1 MKMSLLASAV
11 LSTLVSTHAI
21 AAPVSGVILDNN
33 NQPISNARIHY
44 HGKKQSVLSNDKGEF
59 IIELDAS
66 GQLHISKD
74 NYLDKRIDVNP
85 EQSNLHVVLDASAIE
100 SVVVY
105 ASGLHKNNMEMVSPV
120 SVLTGEHLKN
130 KAQATL
136 GETLKGIPGVNST
149 YFGPVAS
156 SPIIRGMDGPRVK
169 VLQNGLDTSDASRIG
184 PDHATTTESLTA
196 EQIEVLR
203 GPVTLLYG
211 SGAIGGVVNV
221 VDARIP
227 TSQLDDISGGFDIRY
242 DSGSNAQTQ
251 AFVLKGGQSGFNV
264 HLDASNRNSDNTQT
278 PDFSFEHE
286 DGDQEVLTEIEN
298 TFLESTTFNFGTSYI
313 GDHFTAGFSYSK
325 LDSDYG
331 IPGHDH
337 GHEDEHDHEDEHAHD
352 DDHDE
357 LGEDEEHEEHA
368 VFARMKQERT
378 QALFIWTPHHDIVEK
393 IEAKFGYTDYQ
404 HAEIEGG
411 EVGTLFKNDSLES
424 RITVE
429 HNISKW
435 HGVVGFHS
443 LTSDYEAVGVEAF
456 TPASKTQQY
465 ALFVLE
471 EREFED
477 ITLELGA
484 RFEDYKLTSNDLEN
498 GHDDHEHDHEGDH
511 IDEDEHGSEESF
523 SQSFNNLSFSAGAVY
538 KFSDGYSASL
548 SLTHSQRAP
557 SSAELLSN
565 GIHIATGTYDLGAA
579 YEIETEAD
587 GHTEVHF
594 EPEDLQQE
602 TANNI
607 DLTFRKY
614 KGSFGFTANLFYN
627 DINDYYHQ
635 QNTGY
640 VFDEHSHELVR
651 DENLCCSDEES
662 LKVYQFNTADAK
674 LYGFEIDSHYQIN
687 SNMMVKLFADSI
699 TAKLDDNSYIPR
711 IPSNKIGTSFELQN
725 QNWDL
730 DMTVTHHLT
739 QDKLA
744 QYETKTD
751 SYTLV
756 DFGFSY
762 YLEALGTDS
771 TLFIRANN
779 LTNEL
784 GFVHNSFIKEQAPL
798 PGRNFTLGIRGYF

>member
-11 LSTLVSTHAI
+11 LASIVSSHAI
-21 AAPVSGVILDNN
+21 AAPVSGVILDKN
-33 NQPISNARIHY
+33 NQPISNAQIHY

-59 IIELDAS
+59 TIEIDAN

-74 NYLDKRIDVNP
+74 NYLDKRIDVTP
-85 EQSNLHVVLDASAIE
+85 EQLKLNVVLDASAIE

-169 VLQNGLDTSDASRIG
+169 VMQNGLDTSDASRIG

-196 EQIEVLR
+196 DQIEVLR

-221 VDARIP
+221 VDQRIP
-227 TSQLDDISGGFDIRY
+227 TSQLDNVSGAFDIRY
-242 DSGSNAQTQ
+242 DSASNAQSQ

-278 PDFSFEHE
+278 PDYSFEHE
-286 DGDQEVLTEIEN
+286 DGDHEVLTEIEN

-313 GDHFTAGFSYSK
+313 GEHFTAGFSFSK

-337 GHEDEHDHEDEHAHD
+337 GHEDEHDHGHEEEEEHGH
-352 DDHDE
+352 
-357 LGEDEEHEEHA
+357 EDEEHEEHA
-368 VFARMKQERT
+368 VFARMEQERS
-378 QALFIWTPHHDIVEK
+378 QALFIWTPHHDIIEK
-393 IEAKFGYTDYQ
+393 VEAKFGYTDYQ

-411 EVGTLFKNDSLES
+411 EIGTLFKNDSLES

-429 HNISKW
+429 HNINKW
-435 HGVVGFHS
+435 HGVLGFHS
-443 LTSDYEAVGVEAF
+443 LTSDYEAVGEEAF
-456 TPASKTQQY
+456 TPASNTKQH
-465 ALFVLE
+465 ALFILE
-471 EREFED
+471 ERQLD
-477 ITLELGA
+477 DVTIELGA
-484 RFEDYKLTSNDLEN
+484 RFEDYELSSNDLET
-498 GHDDHEHDHEGDH
+498 GHDDHDHGHEEVH
-511 IDEDEHGSEESF
+511 ADEDEHGSEDSF

-538 KFSDGYSASL
+538 NFADGYSASL
-548 SLTHSQRAP
+548 SLSHSQRAP

-587 GHTEVHF
+587 GHTEIHF

-640 VFDEHSHELVR
+640 VFDEHTHELVK
-651 DENLCCSDEES
+651 DEHEGHEDEHEDA
-662 LKVYQFNTADAK
+662 LKVYQFNTEDAK
-674 LYGFEIDSHYQIN
+674 LYGFEFDSHYQLN
-687 SNMMVKLFADSI
+687 NNMMVKVFADSI
-699 TAKLDDNSYIPR
+699 TAKLDDDSYIPR
-711 IPSNKIGTSFELQN
+711 IPANKVGTSFELQN
-725 QNWDL
+725 QNWDF
-730 DMTVTHHLT
+730 DMTVTHHLS

-751 SYTLV
+751 AYTLV

-779 LTNEL
+779 LTDEL
-784 GFVHNSFIKEQAPL
+784 GFVHNSFIKDQAPL

>member
-11 LSTLVSTHAI
+11 LTSLVSTNAI
-21 AAPVSGVILDNN
+21 AAPVSGVIVDNN
-33 NQPISNARIHY
+33 NLPISNARIHY
-44 HGKKQSVLSNDKGEF
+44 HGKKQSVLSNNNGEF
-59 IIELDAS
+59 TIELDAS

-74 NYLDKRIDVNP
+74 NYLDQRIEVTL
-85 EQSNLHVVLDASAIE
+85 EQSNLSIVLDAAAIE

-120 SVLTGEHLKN
+120 SVLSGDQLKN

-169 VLQNGLDTSDASRIG
+169 VMQNGLDTSDASRIG

-221 VDARIP
+221 VDQRIP
-227 TSQLDDISGGFDIRY
+227 TSQLDSLSGAFDVKY

-251 AFVLKGGQSGFNV
+251 ALVLKGGASGFNF
-264 HLDASNRNSDNTQT
+264 HFDALNRNSDNTQT
-278 PDFSFEHE
+278 PDFTFAHE
-286 DGDQEVLTEIEN
+286 DGDKEVLSEIEN
-298 TFLESTTFNFGTSYI
+298 TFLESTTYNIGASYI
-313 GDHFTAGFSYSK
+313 ADHFTAGFSYSK

-337 GHEDEHDHEDEHAHD
+337 GHEDEHGHD

-357 LGEDEEHEEHA
+357 LGEEEHEEHA
-368 VFARMKQERT
+368 VFARMEQERT
-378 QALFIWTPHHDIVEK
+378 QALFIWTPHHDFIEK

-424 RITVE
+424 RITIE
-429 HNISKW
+429 HNISDW
-435 HGVVGFHS
+435 HGVIGLHS
-443 LTSDYEAVGVEAF
+443 LNSDYEAVGEEAF
-456 TPASKTQQY
+456 TPASVTKQH
-465 ALFVLE
+465 ALFILE
-471 EREFED
+471 ERQLD
-477 ITLELGA
+477 DVTIELGA
-484 RFEDYKLTSNDLEN
+484 RLENYKLTSNDLAT
-498 GHDDHEHDHEGDH
+498 GHDDHDHDHDHDHE
-511 IDEDEHGSEESF
+511 EHGDEEGF

-538 KFSDGYSASL
+538 KFADGYSASL

-579 YEIETEAD
+579 YEIESESD
-587 GHTEVHF
+587 GHTEIHF
-594 EPEDLQQE
+594 EPQDIKQE

-607 DLTFRKY
+607 DFTLRKY
-614 KGSFGFTANLFYN
+614 KGKFGFTANLFYN
-627 DINDYYHQ
+627 DISDYYHQ

-640 VFDEHSHELVR
+640 VFDAHSNELMR
-651 DENLCCSDEES
+651 ADMLCCTDEETMV
-662 LKVYQFNTADAK
+662 VYQFNTENAH
-674 LYGFEIDSHYQIN
+674 LYGFELDTHYQIN
-687 SNMMVKLFADSI
+687 NNMMVKVFADSI
-699 TAKLDDNSYIPR
+699 TAKLDDDSYIPR
-711 IPSNKIGTSFELQN
+711 IPSNKVGSSFELQN
-725 QNWDL
+725 QSWDL
-730 DMTVTHHLT
+730 DMTVTHHLS
-739 QDKLA
+739 QNKLA

-751 SYTLV
+751 AYTLV

-762 YLEALGTDS
+762 YLDALGTDS

-779 LTNEL
+779 ITDEL

-798 PGRNFTLGIRGYF
+798 PGRNFSLGIRGYF